1 MSDVYIGLPG
11 INSELEMMV
20 TPIVEQTF
28 ATTSDQLSHY
38 DEWIIELPNIT
49 TDDPLQAERS
59 YFESI
64 RSDLMNDPTMKDGF
78 VAILN
83 NKVIGHG
90 SNGAEL
96 AINMYK
102 VHGYIPILVEK
113 VSEDITYTTSPLT
126 DEF

>member
-1 MSDVYIGLPG
+1 MSDVYIGHPE

-20 TPIVEQTF
+20 NPIVEQTF
-28 ATTSDQLSHY
+28 ATTSDELSHY
-38 DEWIIELPNIT
+38 DEWDIELTIT
-49 TDDPLQAERS
+49 TNEDPLQSERS

-64 RSDLMNDPTMKDGF
+64 RSDLMKDPEIKDGF
-78 VAILN
+78 VAILK

-90 SNGAEL
+90 PNGAEL

-126 DEF
+126 DE